1 MNQHFERT
9 QEEKE
14 ITKHFSKNNVNVDAT
29 VEGVRKAMSIT
40 EVFFT

>member
-9 QEEKE
+9 QEGKKSQNTSQKK
-14 ITKHFSKNNVNVDAT
+14 IRMQMPT
-29 VEGVRKAMSIT
+29 VEGVRKAMSTT